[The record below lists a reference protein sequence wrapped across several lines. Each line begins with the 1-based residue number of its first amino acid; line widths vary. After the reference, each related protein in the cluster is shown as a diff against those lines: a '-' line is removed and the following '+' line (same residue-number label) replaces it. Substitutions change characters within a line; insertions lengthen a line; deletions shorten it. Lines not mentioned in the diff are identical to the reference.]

1 MSITTVINH
10 LRYLP
15 WLSKAVAVPNVSPLR
30 CLGEYMAIALV
41 IEAFLTLPHGLPAR
55 VHRVCRSRGGHI
67 LKDGQSG
74 QNSPGAAGTS
84 YMIDQSAQGH
94 LRYLYRRVE

>member
-15 WLSKAVAVPNVSPLR
+15 WLSKAVAVLNLSPLR
-30 CLGEYMAIALV
+30 CLREDMAIALV

-55 VHRVCRSRGGHI
+55 VHRVRRTPVGGQK
-67 LKDGQSG
+67 LKS
-74 QNSPGAAGTS
+74 
-84 YMIDQSAQGH
+84 
-94 LRYLYRRVE
+94 